1 MPRQL
6 LLEGSDLDALVRQ
19 ARAELGP
26 GAKVVKAER
35 VREGGIGGFFAKER
49 FELTVEVPDDAPVR
63 PGAEHGQAGGLDALL
78 AAADAGDATGHGVA
92 GVPGARGPADAFASV
107 LDSVRQLAEG
117 IDVGVGGPTSAV
129 PSAGPRRTASE
140 VADDVIDVVELGEVP
155 AAPAPARPKAPAS
168 RPAPAPT
175 ASPKRKATPRPKLPE
190 PADEPSGP
198 DEVRFTA
205 MHATV
210 VTSRRGATADELAK
224 IGLPD
229 ALVAALRSRAPS
241 GTRFTLSEVLSQVP
255 RAPEVLRRPGSVVVV
270 AGKGT
275 AATDTAQ
282 VVARRMG
289 LAGDRVALAG
299 EFAAGGK
306 HQWVTTPATARR
318 LAEEA
323 RTSGEP
329 LLVALTVGAGRF
341 DEAEAAD
348 LVGALQPD
356 QVWAAVEAD
365 RAPEDTRRWI
375 AALERTRAVDALA
388 ARGVAETSRPG
399 SVLTLGIPVGLLDGL
414 AASAPVWAA
423 MLSER
428 LDDPVWD

>member
-26 GAKVVKAER
+26 GVKVVKAER
-35 VREGGIGGFFAKER
+35 VREGGFGGFFAKER
-49 FELTVEVPDDAPVR
+49 FELTVEVPDDVPARGGAVR
-63 PGAEHGQAGGLDALL
+63 GQAGGIDALL
-78 AAADAGDATGHGVA
+78 AAADAADVSGHGVG

-107 LDSVRQLAEG
+107 LDSVRQLAQG
-117 IDVGVGGPTSAV
+117 IDVGVGGPASPV
-129 PSAGPRRTASE
+129 PPVAPRRSAAE
-140 VADDVIDVVELGEVP
+140 AADDVIDVVELGEVP
-155 AAPAPARPKAPAS
+155 VSVAPAPAAVQPPAAAPA
-168 RPAPAPT
+168 
-175 ASPKRKATPRPKLPE
+175 KPRAKQKTQQPKLQQPAAE
-190 PADEPSGP
+190 PAGGD
-198 DEVRFTA
+198 DVRFTA

-210 VTSRRGATADELAK
+210 VTSRRGATADELAT
-224 IGLPD
+224 IGMPD
-229 ALVAALRSRAPS
+229 ALVAALRSRVPS

-270 AGKGT
+270 SGKGT
-275 AATDTAQ
+275 AATEAAH

-289 LAGDRVALAG
+289 LTDDRIALAG
-299 EFAAGGK
+299 EFAAGAK

-323 RTSGEP
+323 RRSGEP

-356 QVWAAVEAD
+356 QVWAAVDAD

-375 AALERTRAVDALA
+375 AALERTRPVDALA

-399 SVLTLGIPVGLLDGL
+399 SILTLGVPVGLLDGL
-414 AASAPVWAA
+414 VASAPVWAA

>member
-26 GAKVVKAER
+26 GVKVVKAER
-35 VREGGIGGFFAKER
+35 VREGGFGGFFAKER
-49 FELTVEVPDDAPVR
+49 FELTVEVPDDVPARGGAVR
-63 PGAEHGQAGGLDALL
+63 GQAGGIDALL
-78 AAADAGDATGHGVA
+78 AAADAADVSGHGVG

-107 LDSVRQLAEG
+107 LDSVRQLAQG
-117 IDVGVGGPTSAV
+117 IDVGVGGPASPV
-129 PSAGPRRTASE
+129 PSAAPRRSAAE
-140 VADDVIDVVELGEVP
+140 AADDVIDVVELGEVP
-155 AAPAPARPKAPAS
+155 VSVAPAPAAAQPPAAAPAGG
-168 RPAPAPT
+168 
-175 ASPKRKATPRPKLPE
+175 
-190 PADEPSGP
+190 D
-198 DEVRFTA
+198 DVRFTA

-210 VTSRRGATADELAK
+210 VTSRRGATADELAT

-270 AGKGT
+270 SGKGT
-275 AATDTAQ
+275 AATEAAH

-289 LAGDRVALAG
+289 LTDDRIALAG
-299 EFAAGGK
+299 EFAAGAK

-323 RTSGEP
+323 RRSGEP

-356 QVWAAVEAD
+356 QVWAAVDAD

-375 AALERTRAVDALA
+375 AALERTRPVDALA

-399 SVLTLGIPVGLLDGL
+399 SILTLGVPVGLLDGL
-414 AASAPVWAA
+414 VASAPVWAA